1 MEGILV
7 GVVSTVAVE
16 GDASKDVRGLL
27 QLRIRVSRA
36 KDCFFSV
43 TYQLCRVASG
53 TVPVMVVANNPSTRE
68 AILVHQITK
77 GVTDVDLLLR
87 GDLASRVAGVAV
99 LRLVLKKNK

>member
-16 GDASKDVRGLL
+16 GDASEDVRGLL
-27 QLRIRVSRA
+27 QLRIRVSHA

-43 TYQLCRVASG
+43 TYQLCRIASG
-53 TVPVMVVANNPSTRE
+53 TVPVMVVANDPGARE
-68 AILVHQITK
+68 AVLVHQVTK